1 MKILCFYKF
10 MQRSKIARLFFKLFL
25 KINDLLMKPLLLYL
39 DFLILFIDE
48 NQCLFFVM
56 FI

>member
-1 MKILCFYKF
+1 MRILCFYKF
-10 MQRSKIARLFFKLFL
+10 MQRSKIARLFFKRFL

-48 NQCLFFVM
+48 NQCLFFLM

>member
-10 MQRSKIARLFFKLFL
+10 MQRSKIARLFFKRFL

-48 NQCLFFVM
+48 NQCLFFLM

>member
-10 MQRSKIARLFFKLFL
+10 MQRSKIARLFFKRFL